1 MTTTVQ
7 LRPIAAADWPRC
19 DLLHGVPLERL
30 AGELGPVALFA
41 PGALVAYRVRS
52 RRRVSLY
59 MFRTLDVADPRAASV
74 PGVRPRVQLLL
85 DLHSAGR
92 VRARP
97 ISSLGRLVLACW
109 RGPSP
114 DVCPLTRSRFHF
126 CIANRARQACP
137 VPPQRLWPPEASAA
151 HAVSFKERVTWL
163 ASSPPPSMKRS
174 T

>member
-7 LRPIAAADWPRC
+7 LRPIAAADCPRC
-19 DLLHGVPLERL
+19 DLLHGVPLEL
-30 AGELGPVALFA
+30 VAGEFGPVALFA

-92 VRARP
+92 VRIVRGLFAHLTSGGRDP
-97 ISSLGRLVLACW
+97 SLVSDAFHLRVGVAIAGRLPAHKIALSLLHRESCTTSLPRTAPTSLA
-109 RGPSP
+109 P
-114 DVCPLTRSRFHF
+114 
-126 CIANRARQACP
+126 
-137 VPPQRLWPPEASAA
+137 
-151 HAVSFKERVTWL
+151 
-163 ASSPPPSMKRS
+163 
-174 T
+174 